1 MMTEG
6 EELRLQDALTSQGF
20 LLTGVPQA
28 PWPVRSDSSEYPM
41 FQVLSDAMLRSINA
55 IKEAMPEE
63 WRKEIELR

>member
-1 MMTEG
+1 MTEG
-6 EELRLQDALTSQGF
+6 EELRLQDALTSQLF
-20 LLTGVPQA
+20 LLTGVQQA
-28 PWPVRSDSSEYPM
+28 LWHVRSDSSEYPM